1 MKGKVYRNVPL
12 LQGNLAVSTRGGKW
26 GQRNLELIIIA
37 LWESQPVNTNYPV
50 EKGVDGAHNG
60 AITDKKHSVEVVAMD
75 DTGNKRDDIVGT
87 TDYLEAITVFK
98 AAKNFLF
105 AVALIG
111 LGLVLICF
119 FVADSRYTSYEGT
132 IAGEMAASEG
142 NLARNIEGLAEIAV
156 SHVEAAAAPAENAD
170 ANVPRSAAMTQ
181 PMESGATAVVA
192 PTKGTQAATGAEAKA
207 PARPFRIKFRWIAW
221 VLRVSNFAAVV
232 TVTLYSLLLIFCL
245 KISLVGRLG
254 GINHV
259 ARAFVWSLV
268 AIAFLLPWQKYFGG
282 VLAGAVFTPEELMK
296 ACTRVTAYDT
306 LEKVFFY
313 TRFAVLPL
321 LVVLMMLAAQ
331 VRSVRWAKATL
342 RRLGVI

>member
-1 MKGKVYRNVPL
+1 M
-12 LQGNLAVSTRGGKW
+12 QGNLTPHPRGHRW
-26 GQRNLELIIIA
+26 GQRNVKLVSIA
-37 LWESQPVNTNYPV
+37 FRAGQPDHANYPV
-50 EKGVDGAHNG
+50 EKHVDGAHNET
-60 AITDKKHSVEVVAMD
+60 ITDNKYSVEVVAMD

-111 LGLVLICF
+111 LGLVLACF

-156 SHVEAAAAPAENAD
+156 SHVEAAAASAKDAD
-170 ANVPRSAAMTQ
+170 ANVPRSAAMTE
-181 PMESGATAVVA
+181 PIESGSTEVVTVTDGA
-192 PTKGTQAATGAEAKA
+192 PAAAPAEAKA
-207 PARPFRIKFRWIAW
+207 AARPFRIKFRWIAW

-306 LEKVFFY
+306 LEIVFFY